1 MSKKRKKTRSDIILP
16 GWESQ
21 NVVKCFLKE
30 EKASEKP
37 CEKVGF
43 SHIKRVNKEDI
54 KMKTKFQKGEAMP
67 TIKESCHS
75 YAMRKPGK
83 KIIVLRKKKQ
93 PDDKPPQIGKS
104 KPENKGSDNNK

>member
-21 NVVKCFLKE
+21 NVVKCFLRE

-43 SHIKRVNKEDI
+43 SQIKRVSKEDI
-54 KMKTKFQKGEAMP
+54 KIKTEVDEKMVLS
-67 TIKESCHS
+67 IRESCHS

-93 PDDKPPQIGKS
+93 PNENGKS
-104 KPENKGSDNNK
+104 EPDNKGSNNK

>member
-21 NVVKCFLKE
+21 NVVKCFLRE

-43 SHIKRVNKEDI
+43 SQIKRVNKEDI
-54 KMKTKFQKGEAMP
+54 KMEMEFDKEKALLV
-67 TIKESCHS
+67 IKETYRAS
-75 YAMRKPGK
+75 RKPKK

-93 PDDKPPQIGKS
+93 PDDKYLQIGKS
-104 KPENKGSDNNK
+104 KPENKDSNNSK